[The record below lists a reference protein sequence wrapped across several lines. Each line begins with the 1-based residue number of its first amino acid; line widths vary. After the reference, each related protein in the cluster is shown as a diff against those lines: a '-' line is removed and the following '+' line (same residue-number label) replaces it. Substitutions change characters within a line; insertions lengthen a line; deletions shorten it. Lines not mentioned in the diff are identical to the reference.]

1 MNWLTGLLTTARDEV
16 RFRFRD
22 REFRRAEI
30 EHAARGFPTD
40 QLQRDLEEARGRLA
54 AELERRFDAPMR
66 ANRAS
71 LHAIRATDAAL
82 AAELAVLARDHVGE
96 LKEAYAELDGL
107 KSDMALAKRRV
118 GDASDDLRRAKG
130 RVSSWHSRSKSSI
143 PIYGKRGK
151 PIPRHSFFFF
161 SHSDLDAAKRDA
173 DRAASRI
180 GDAIGDRDGVCA
192 QLKRC
197 GNRIG
202 ELKESRAR
210 RRALLDAGRTRSK
223 ILAESAA
230 LQFEIVRL
238 AGAEGRMQRMRDEC
252 VAASGAAMEIGQ
264 LLESIR
270 EAHARRASRL
280 ELFDS
285 TDARG
290 LRRDACRQRIAS
302 GALD

>member
-1 MNWLTGLLTTARDEV
+1 MNWLSGLLTTVRDEV
-16 RFRFRD
+16 RFRFQD

-30 EHAARGFPTD
+30 EHAAREFPTD
-40 QLQRDLEEARGRLA
+40 QLQHDLEEARGRLA

-71 LHAIRATDAAL
+71 LHAIRATEGSL
-82 AAELAVLARDHVGE
+82 AAELAILGRDHVGE
-96 LKEAYAELDGL
+96 LKDAYAELDGL
-107 KSDMALAKRRV
+107 KSKMALAKRRV
-118 GDASDDLRRAKG
+118 GDASDDLKRAKG
-130 RVSSWHSRSKSSI
+130 RVSSWHSRSKSRI

-151 PIPRHSFFFF
+151 PIPRHSFFSF

-180 GDAIGDRDGVCA
+180 GVAIRDRDRVFA

-197 GNRIG
+197 GDRIG
-202 ELKESRAR
+202 ELKESRAMR
-210 RRALLDAGRTRSK
+210 RTLLDTGRTRTK

-230 LQFEIVRL
+230 LRSEIVRL
-238 AGAEGRMQRMRDEC
+238 TGAEERMQRLRNEC
-252 VAASGAAMEIGQ
+252 VAASGTAMEIGQ

-280 ELFDS
+280 KLFDS

-290 LRRDACRQRIAS
+290 LRRDAYRQRLAPGAS
-302 GALD
+302 D